1 MTGMAVAHDRA
12 GKYCGAVTRDF
23 SHFAEMTKV
32 TSSRDFRHLT
42 RSEGLST
49 LMTMNIESAHV
60 RR

>member
-1 MTGMAVAHDRA
+1 MTAAPVRA
-12 GKYCGAVTRDF
+12 GIDRRDITHDF
-23 SHFAEMTKV
+23 SQLAEMTKV

-49 LMTMNIESAHV
+49 LMPMNTENAHV